1 MQDHNAQSLANIP
14 QKFYANPVD
23 IPGLDEFVF
32 DVLLASSQD
41 RTSKRAP
48 LVITRQPQGIER
60 LPTELLDAICGYLP
74 TQSAIKLHRTSK
86 TMAMKLTLDNAFWR
100 DSMRFG
106 SLHPHIWGLDTKA
119 IETLR
124 QQSNIIFSV
133 ADWNWR
139 SVAKLLA
146 TKQFPVTGLDPR
158 LADMPLGLWN
168 RCRIWSIV
176 EKTLDFEHF
185 EKPMRDRSCTVLEV
199 HGNLDVPGTPPKF
212 YLHY

>member
-1 MQDHNAQSLANIP
+1 MANVR
-14 QKFYANPVD
+14 QKFYANPIE
-23 IPGLDEFVF
+23 IPGLDKFVF

-48 LVITRQPQGIER
+48 LVITRPPQGIER

-86 TMAMKLTLDNAFWR
+86 TMALKLTLDNAFWR
-100 DSMRFG
+100 DSIRSG
-106 SLHPHIWGLDTKA
+106 SLHPQVWGLDTKA

-124 QQSNIIFSV
+124 QQSNVIFSV
-133 ADWNWR
+133 ADWDWR

-158 LADMPLGLWN
+158 LTDMPLGLWN

-176 EKTLDFEHF
+176 ERTLDFEYF
-185 EKPMRDRSCTVLEV
+185 EKPMRDPSHTVLEV
-199 HGNLDVPGTPPKF
+199 HGNMNGPGTPPKF